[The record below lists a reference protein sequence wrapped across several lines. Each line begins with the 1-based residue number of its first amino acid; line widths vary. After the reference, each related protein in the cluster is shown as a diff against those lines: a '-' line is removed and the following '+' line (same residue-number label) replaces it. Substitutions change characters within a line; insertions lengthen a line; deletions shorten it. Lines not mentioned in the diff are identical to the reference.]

1 MFGIFCFVTLFSTT
15 IVSTFFDFNKSL
27 NSTVNYIK
35 IFFLIIFLL
44 FSIFN
49 IFIGIYWIID
59 FNSDWST
66 VTQSGFDRFSSNNQS
81 IKSTP
86 IRHYLIYLIPYVFL
100 LCGIFST
107 IDFSKKLKKFR

>member
-1 MFGIFCFVTLFSTT
+1 MFGIFCFVTLFSTL
-15 IVSTFFDFNKSL
+15 IGDFFSFNRTS
-27 NSTVNYIK
+27 NSTTNYIK
-35 IFFLIIFLL
+35 IFFLIILLL

-59 FNSDWST
+59 FNSDWSA
-66 VTQSGFDRFSSNNQS
+66 VTQSGFDRFSSNNPS
-81 IKSTP
+81 IKSPP

-100 LCGIFST
+100 LLGIFST

>member
-1 MFGIFCFVTLFSTT
+1 MFGIFCFVTLFSTL
-15 IVSTFFDFNKSL
+15 IGDFFSFDRTS
-27 NSTVNYIK
+27 NSITNYIK
-35 IFFLIIFLL
+35 IFFLIILLL

-66 VTQSGFDRFSSNNQS
+66 VTQSGFDRFSSNNSS
-81 IKSTP
+81 IKSPP

-100 LCGIFST
+100 LLGIFST